1 MKIDI
6 FVPKAERAAFF
17 QSKFEYYRTLSF
29 FSAILTAL
37 MQTAY
42 FVTDC
47 QIFGRFAIETL
58 LPRFSVLLPMLILI
72 IINPKIKS
80 YRVGAVL
87 YYLFPHLSMWA
98 TIWTIWYLPN
108 RDFAREGFIIMH
120 FAFLAVGMGMPMVY
134 HVIAHGFLFCNIIIS
149 NLWIHYETF
158 DMMITLAAPLFIGC
172 VLMLLFNHKTYL
184 DHYRVVKKI
193 EKDALTD
200 QLTGAFNRNI
210 LTEIFDEQSH
220 TLKAQFQQY
229 LVLDDTSNAKAS
241 RVVTLMLD
249 LDKFKEVNDTYG
261 HEAGDHILQI
271 LSDTLKKNV
280 NESDYVIR
288 WGGEEFLVFLMG
300 HSYEHGMQ
308 IAEQIRAQIASTD
321 TGICPVTVSI
331 GMSLYN
337 GEDYHE
343 TIRKVDRALYYAKA
357 HGRNQVI
364 REEELNQQN

>member
-6 FVPKAERAAFF
+6 IVPKSERADFY
-17 QSKFEYYRTLSF
+17 QSKFDYYRTLSF
-29 FSAILTAL
+29 FSAILTVL
-37 MQTAY
+37 MQTTY

-47 QIFGRFAIETL
+47 QIFGRFATETL

-72 IINPKIKS
+72 IINPKIKN

-87 YYLFPHLSMWA
+87 YYLFPHIAMWA

-120 FAFLAVGMGMPMVY
+120 FAFLAVGMGMPLIY
-134 HVIAHGFLFCNIIIS
+134 HIIAHGFLFCNIIIS

-200 QLTGAFNRNI
+200 QLTGAYNRNI
-210 LTEIFDEQSH
+210 LTEIFDENRH
-220 TLKAQFQQY
+220 TLRPQFQHY
-229 LVLDDTSNAKAS
+229 LIPDGASNVHSAH
-241 RVVTLMLD
+241 VVTLMLD

-271 LSDTLKKNV
+271 LSNTLKKNV
-280 NESDYVIR
+280 RETDYVIR
-288 WGGEEFLVFLMG
+288 WGGEEFVVFLMG
-300 HSYEHGMQ
+300 YSYDQGSKV
-308 IAEQIRAQIASTD
+308 AEQIRSDIAATD

-343 TIRKVDRALYYAKA
+343 TIRKVDRAMYYAKA
-357 HGRNQVI
+357 HGRDQVI
-364 REEELNQQN
+364 REDELDK